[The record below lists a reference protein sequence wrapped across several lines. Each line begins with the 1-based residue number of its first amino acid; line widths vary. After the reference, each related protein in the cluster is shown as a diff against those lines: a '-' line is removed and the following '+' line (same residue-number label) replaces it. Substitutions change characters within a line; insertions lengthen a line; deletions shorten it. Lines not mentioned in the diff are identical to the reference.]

1 MMLTVGYMPMPADF
15 RYKAIYDRGKPSLPK
30 KHPMMDTGHR
40 AKIFAPFDAL
50 RGFNLAIMSKEVPY
64 VPKRMLEEEEQAEL
78 NRRLTILHN
87 LTFNGRMARTNRP
100 VAAITYYVPCA
111 DRNHE
116 AYGWKGTYTTI
127 KDIAW
132 NVDFVNM
139 TVLIGKTRVRI
150 ADISDVTADEIFDE
164 GWEHDAV

>member
-1 MMLTVGYMPMPADF
+1 MKNNSLKADKYA
-15 RYKAIYDRGKPSLPK
+15 RYADKQGWRGNAIKQRALRDQYDKESEDYRKSFINDYIGQDLNDRYNNK

-64 VPKRMLEEEEQAEL
+64 VPKRILEEEEQEEL

-87 LTFNGRMARTNRP
+87 LTFNGRIARANKP
-100 VAAITYYVPCA
+100 VAEVTYFVPCA

-116 AYGWKGTYTTI
+116 A
-127 KDIAW
+127 
-132 NVDFVNM
+132 
-139 TVLIGKTRVRI
+139 
-150 ADISDVTADEIFDE
+150 
-164 GWEHDAV
+164 

>member
-1 MMLTVGYMPMPADF
+1 MAT
-15 RYKAIYDRGKPSLPK
+15 KAVYDRGKPSLPK

-50 RGFNLAIMSKEVPY
+50 RGFNLAIMSKEVLY
-64 VPKRMLEEEEQAEL
+64 VPKRILEEEEQEEL

-87 LTFNGRMARTNRP
+87 LTFNGRMARANKP
-100 VAAITYYVPCA
+100 VAEVTYFVPCA

-127 KDIAW
+127 KDIVW
-132 NVDFVNM
+132 NVDFISA
-139 TVLIGKTRVRI
+139 TVRVGKTHIRM
-150 ADISDVTADEIFDE
+150 ADISDLTADGIFDTD
-164 GWEHDAV
+164 WEYDAV

>member
-1 MMLTVGYMPMPADF
+1 MQTVGYMPMPADF
-15 RYKAIYDRGKPSLPK
+15 RYKAVYDRGKPSLPK

-50 RGFNLAIMSKEVPY
+50 RGFNLAIMSKEVLY
-64 VPKRMLEEEEQAEL
+64 VPKRILEEAEQEEL

-87 LTFNGRMARTNRP
+87 LTINGRMARANKP
-100 VAAITYYVPCA
+100 VAEVTYFVPCT

-127 KDIAW
+127 KDIVW
-132 NVDFVNM
+132 NVDFISA
-139 TVLIGKTRVRI
+139 TVRVGKTHIRM
-150 ADISDVTADEIFDE
+150 ADISDVTADGIFDTD
-164 GWEHDAV
+164 WEYDAV